1 MTIGPSTQD
10 PGRLCKPAQAAGRW
24 SVDFGPVPG
33 TPPTPRRP
41 FVERLGLAAIAA
53 LLAMLFA
60 GVAVAAWA
68 GGEPFLAAMGAI
80 GCLMTAWAGG
90 MTFLRG

>member
-1 MTIGPSTQD
+1 V
-10 PGRLCKPAQAAGRW
+10 AE
-24 SVDFGPVPG
+24 
-33 TPPTPRRP
+33 TPPAPQRP
-41 FVERLGLAAIAA
+41 LIERLGLGCIAAILAA
-53 LLAMLFA
+53 LFA

-90 MTFLRG
+90 LTFLRG